1 MKRKQVLQSTGYAG
15 RRKNTCIGHEVSLR
29 KFFWA
34 FSIEGTWLYTSNNTR
49 TRNKTVTLQKAE
61 LPSGSTDNYRNPKYG
76 FTVLSLNRSLYWAE
90 LSTTST
96 ISIQLLEELTLPQ
109 TACVFSKKTQTK
121 EIYEDKHLGHSK
133 TKTQGLQVRV
143 ATALAFR
150 NEKHDK
156 KLPNNT
162 AVINTQLQ

>member
-49 TRNKTVTLQKAE
+49 TRNKTMTLQKAE

-109 TACVFSKKTQTK
+109 TACVFSQKNPNQGNLWRQTFGTFK
-121 EIYEDKHLGHSK
+121 DQNPRLTSKGGHSLSFQK
-133 TKTQGLQVRV
+133 WKAWQE
-143 ATALAFR
+143 TA
-150 NEKHDK
+150 KQHSSY
-156 KLPNNT
+156 
-162 AVINTQLQ
+162 